1 MISMKFQQYTM
12 VMRLVTVREVL
23 DVNHRNVYVTLE
35 AISAQV
41 LVTVTLKVLALIN
54 DFFIN
59 ALIAY
64 SFSDHLEVPGRS
76 CAFIRLVSIFT
87 LLFIRKVSFD

>member
-23 DVNHRNVYVTLE
+23 DVNHQNVYVTLE

-41 LVTVTLKVLALIN
+41 LLTVTLKVLALIN

-64 SFSDHLEVPGRS
+64 SFSDHLEVPRRS